1 VRDVPLAA
9 SGKPDKRAL
18 SEHAARHE
26 ADAGCSEMHQEN
38 DASK

>member
-18 SEHAARHE
+18 SQHAARHE